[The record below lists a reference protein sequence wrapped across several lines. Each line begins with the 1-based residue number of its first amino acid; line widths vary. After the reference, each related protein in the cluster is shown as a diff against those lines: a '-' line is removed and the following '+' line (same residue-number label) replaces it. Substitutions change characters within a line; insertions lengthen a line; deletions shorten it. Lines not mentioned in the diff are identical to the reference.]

1 VSSLSPASDATPA
14 ELTEPLVSALRLH
27 TNAPERCWFAIWE
40 GYGGLCHDVLR
51 TPKFDVPNRSY
62 HLLTGPIESIVF
74 GLEES
79 ANLWWPDD
87 HSWCVATEVDL
98 HTTYIGCKPACG
110 DAILARPEIE
120 AFPIDPAS
128 GITFDSDRVN
138 PQPRRSDS
146 T

>member
-1 VSSLSPASDATPA
+1 V
-14 ELTEPLVSALRLH
+14 LVRDL
-27 TNAPERCWFAIWE
+27 
-40 GYGGLCHDVLR
+40 GGLRRPRPRRPPSAEVRRAEPQL
-51 TPKFDVPNRSY
+51 P
-62 HLLTGPIESIVF
+62 LLTGPIESIVF

-87 HSWCVATEVDL
+87 HSWCIATEVDL
-98 HTTYIGCKPACG
+98 NTTYIGCKAACG
-110 DAILARPEIE
+110 DEILARPEIE